1 MDLPIDLK
9 QLRYFIHIAEFGS
22 FTKAADYLDVAQ
34 PLLSRQIRRLETTLG
49 KSLLIRTGRG
59 VTLNDSGK
67 ILLQYSREIMSLM
80 EQVYEELIQ
89 GNLAGNISIDI
100 PPTLAR
106 ILSVPLTKLF
116 REILPDAKLIITEAM
131 TSAIEERITTG
142 RLDMG
147 LLYNSNRPQDL
158 ELQVLATEN
167 LYLIAPTTYPIKKS
181 TALSLQEIEKI
192 PLILPS
198 YPNTFR
204 KLIEFEMAKAG
215 LKPNVI
221 LEMNSINTIIEL
233 IVEGLGCGILSE
245 KILLTLNEEDQNK
258 LQAIKLPCLE
268 SRLYLA
274 TSNKK
279 NMTKTQ
285 ETVKDIILKLISDFY
300 EQ

>member
-1 MDLPIDLK
+1 MDFPIEIK
-9 QLRYFIHIAEFGS
+9 QLRYFIHVAEFGS

-34 PLLSRQIRRLETTLG
+34 PLLSRQIRKLETTLG

-59 VTLNDSGK
+59 VMLNDSGK
-67 ILLQYSREIMSLM
+67 ILLQHSREIMFLM
-80 EQVYEELIQ
+80 SQVHEELVQ
-89 GNLAGNISIDI
+89 GNLAGSISIGI

-106 ILSVPLTKLF
+106 ILSVPLTKVF
-116 REILPDAKLIITEAM
+116 RQTLPDARLIITEAM
-131 TSAIEERITTG
+131 TSTIEDRIATG

-147 LLYNSNRPQDL
+147 LLYNSSRSQNL

-167 LYLIAPTTYPIKKS
+167 LFLIAPI
-181 TALSLQEIEKI
+181 SLQLENSDALTLEILKNI

-204 KLIEFEMAKAG
+204 KLVEFEMTKTG

-233 IVEGLGCGILSE
+233 IVEGLGCGILSK
-245 KILLTLNEEDQNK
+245 KILTTLSKDDQAK
-258 LQAIKLPCLE
+258 LQAIKLPSLE
-268 SRLYLA
+268 SRLFLA

-279 NMTKTQ
+279 NTTKTQ
-285 ETVKDIILKLISDFY
+285 ETMRKLVLKLVEDHFH
-300 EQ
+300 